1 MNIYEEDITP
11 INTAIAGALLGGG
24 LGAGTAGLASL
35 LRKKNDDE
43 TEGNEPS
50 VLDRMLFGGIGGAGL
65 GMLGGYRGAP
75 VLRRAAAAMTEKKAY
90 GGALSTLGRA
100 AARQLLP
107 PAIAGGAGYVAA
119 PFIADK
125 AGITSDM
132 GRAAH
137 QYATATSA
145 AALASPIARRFLL
158 TKPQGLKAALKGL
171 PKNQAITGEA
181 IKGLAGQRAF
191 RPIAGPLTVAGMV
204 GAPTTLGAYSDPTKR
219 LVERID
225 KTLKDNPEQ
234 VSLRGAGQAM
244 FEGALGKD
252 TANQLRDDLANKGIT
267 EYIASSPTIKGV
279 LGTGTGMVGGSALGY
294 GTGALLGKLLM
305 PKENADYDELD
316 EAGYKSRRNRD
327 RIKSLLKLV
336 GMYGGSLAGGFLG
349 GKYLPGLID
358 KLSKKE
364 ASDMDISRLAKLV
377 AQKSADDCHCYP
389 GGPAD
394 PGKKGCKDP
403 DCDHCDKEAFDISSI
418 AKAAASAAWQR
429 KAGKNSKGGLN
440 EKGRKSYE
448 RENPGSDLKAPVT
461 GKVKP
466 GGKAAKRRKSFCARM
481 KGNKGPMKKPNG
493 EPTRKALALRK
504 WKC

>member
-1 MNIYEEDITP
+1 
-11 INTAIAGALLGGG
+11 
-24 LGAGTAGLASL
+24 
-35 LRKKNDDE
+35 
-43 TEGNEPS
+43 
-50 VLDRMLFGGIGGAGL
+50 
-65 GMLGGYRGAP
+65 
-75 VLRRAAAAMTEKKAY
+75 MTEKQAY
-90 GGALSTLGRA
+90 GGALAAVGRA

-107 PAIAGGAGYVAA
+107 PAIAGGAGYAAA

-132 GRAAH
+132 GQAAH
-137 QYATATSA
+137 QYATAASA

-158 TKPQGLKAALKGL
+158 TKPEGLKAALKGL
-171 PKNQAITGEA
+171 PKNQTITGEA
-181 IKGLAGQRAF
+181 IKSLAGQRSF

-225 KTLKDNPEQ
+225 KTLKENPEQ

-244 FEGALGKD
+244 FDGAVGKD
-252 TANQLRDDLANKGIT
+252 TADQIRGDLSNKGIT

-294 GTGALLGKLLM
+294 GTGTLLGKLLM

-377 AQKSADDCHCYP
+377 AQKSANDCHCYP

-394 PGKKGCKDP
+394 PDKKGCKDP
-403 DCDHCDKEAFDISSI
+403 DCDHCDKEASAVQEL

-429 KAGKNSKGGLN
+429 KSGKNSKGGLN

-448 RENPGSDLKAPVT
+448 KENPGSDLKAPVT

-493 EPTRKALALRK
+493 EPTRKALSLRK

>member
-1 MNIYEEDITP
+1 MTV
-11 INTAIAGALLGGG
+11 AAR
-24 LGAGTAGLASL
+24 LAA
-35 LRKKNDDE
+35 RK
-43 TEGNEPS
+43 
-50 VLDRMLFGGIGGAGL
+50 
-65 GMLGGYRGAP
+65 
-75 VLRRAAAAMTEKKAY
+75 RRRLKTDMTEKQAY
-90 GGALSTLGRA
+90 GGALAAVGRA

-107 PAIAGGAGYVAA
+107 PAIAGGAGYAAA
-119 PFIADK
+119 PFMADK

-132 GRAAH
+132 GQAAH
-137 QYATATSA
+137 RYATAASA

-181 IKGLAGQRAF
+181 IKGLAGQRSF

-225 KTLKDNPEQ
+225 KTLKNNPEQ

-244 FEGALGKD
+244 FEGAVGKD
-252 TANQLRDDLANKGIT
+252 TANQLREDLSNKGIT

-327 RIKSLLKLV
+327 RIKTLLKLV

-394 PGKKGCKDP
+394 PDKKGCKDP
-403 DCDHCDKEAFDISSI
+403 DCGHCDKKAFDISSI